1 MITIADKLADV
12 RLRIVETERRIAELK
27 LAPTAEGLV
36 LIETASTVLRQLRE
50 YQQRLRASLRLMQ
63 GQ

>member
-12 RLRIVETERRIAELK
+12 RLRIVETERLIAELK
-27 LAPTAEGLV
+27 LASTAEGLV
-36 LIETASTVLRQLRE
+36 LIETASTVFRQLRD